1 MATIEVNRYNAK
13 EKTLDIVFGYEP
25 TMQYT
30 FKGVPKKIAAG
41 FDTAESKGKYFHAN
55 IRGKFGEPEKAIIG

>member
-1 MATIEVNRYNAK
+1 MSTIQSVTYNAK
-13 EKTLDIVFGYEP
+13 NKTLAIVFGYEP

-30 FKGVPKKIAAG
+30 FKNVPKKVANG

-55 IRGKFGEPEKAIIG
+55 IRGKFGDAEKDIIG